1 MLAIVI
7 PYYKISFFEATLQS
21 LANQVDK
28 RFRVYIGND
37 SSPEDPTDL
46 LEKYRGKLDFLYHRF
61 DENLG
66 KIYLTKQW
74 ERCIAM
80 TAGEEWIMI
89 LGDDDVLGET
99 VVASWYENY
108 EYFNLKSNLVRF
120 ASKLI
125 FEKSNTISSLYTH
138 PVWES
143 ATDSFYRK
151 FKEESRSSLSE
162 HIFYRILYEKYGF
175 YNYPLAWNSDDRAWI
190 DFSDNKPIFTIN
202 ESIVYVRISS
212 LNITGRRDNVV
223 KKNASEIEFY
233 KFLISSKFI
242 HYDKKQRL
250 EIIKKYGKEIRRN
263 RALKF
268 SEWIFILYYCL
279 KFFNIDYLKKGFSM
293 VLNRFKN

>member
-21 LANQVDK
+21 LANQSDK
-28 RFRVYIGND
+28 CFRVYIGND
-37 SSPEDPTDL
+37 GSPEDPTDL
-46 LEKYRGKLDFLYHRF
+46 LEKYRGKFDFLYHRF

-66 KIYLTKQW
+66 GTSLTKQW

-89 LGDDDVLGET
+89 LGDDDFLDET

-125 FEKSNTISSLYTH
+125 FEKSRTISGLYTH

-151 FKEESRSSLSE
+151 FKELSRSSLSE
-162 HIFYRILYEKYGF
+162 YIFSRASYEKYGF
-175 YNYPLAWNSDDRAWI
+175 YNYPLAWNSDDRAWL
-190 DFSDNKPIFTIN
+190 DFSDNRPVYTIN
-202 ESIVYVRISS
+202 NSIVFVRMSL
-212 LNITGRRDNVV
+212 LNITGRRDNILN
-223 KKNASEIEFY
+223 KNLSEIQFY
-233 KFLISSKFI
+233 KFLIVNKFKF
-242 HYDKKQRL
+242 YEDNQRL
-250 EIIKKYGKEIRRN
+250 EIMKKYGKEIKRTRKLN
-263 RALKF
+263 L
-268 SEWIFILYYCL
+268 SEWIFIVYYCL
-279 KFFNIDYLKKGFSM
+279 IFFNVGYLKKVFSM
-293 VLNRFKN
+293 LFNKWL